1 MAHVPLL
8 INIGLALG
16 YALLGGLAARRLG
29 LPTIVGYLF
38 AGVALGPFTPGFTG
52 DIEAIQQLAELGVIL
67 LMFGIGLH
75 FSLSD
80 LWRVRDIA
88 IPGALIQMGIA
99 TAVGYWMA
107 VNWWGW
113 SPSAA
118 LVMGVSI
125 SVASTVVLLRG
136 LMDLGALETPHGRV
150 AVGWLVLEDLAT
162 VAILVLLPAF
172 LSADRSGG
180 WGTAALAIGKA
191 VAFIALMLFIGKR
204 VIPWLLGAIAD
215 TQSRELFVLV
225 ALTAAVGTALA
236 SAEVFGVS
244 LALGAFVA
252 GVVVSESPFSHQVGA
267 DLLPFREA
275 FAVLFFVSVGM
286 LVNPAYLWQNWPQVA
301 AITALI
307 VIGKS
312 LIAAVVGFA
321 FPYPARTALIVAAGL
336 SQIGEFSFIVGQ
348 SGLNLG
354 VLDETQYSLI
364 LAGAIVSI
372 TLNPWMFRLVDPVER
387 QLRQRPRLWARL
399 NKQGPEIAR
408 PEEQV
413 SGHVVIVGCGR
424 VGRHISE
431 VLGRIGVSRL
441 VVESDVTRAK
451 RLQQIGIPVLF
462 GDAANSEILS
472 HAGLERA
479 RALANTVPDD
489 AAALAIVATARQ
501 TAPDLHV
508 ITRAST
514 WEGARHL
521 KDVGATAIVRPE
533 LEGGI
538 EMVRRTLLALRFSA
552 YDVQRYTDAVR
563 REEAGFTAAAD
574 DRAKILEDLSHAV
587 GNLDVA
593 WLAVS
598 NESPVAGRTLAE
610 SNVRARTGA
619 SIVAIGRGETV
630 IGNPTPDETLAAGD
644 RAAVLGS
651 ATEIAEAARLF
662 GGQVDTPSS
671 GAIQHA

>member
-1 MAHVPLL
+1 MTHVPLL

-16 YALLGGLAARRLG
+16 YALLGGLVARKLG
-29 LPTIVGYLF
+29 LPTIVGYLL
-38 AGVALGPFTPGFTG
+38 AGVALGPFTPGVTG
-52 DIEAIQQLAELGVIL
+52 DIEAIRQLAELGVIL

-75 FSLSD
+75 FSLRD

-99 TAVGYWMA
+99 TAIGYWMA
-107 VNWWGW
+107 INWGW
-113 SPSAA
+113 SRSAA
-118 LVMGVSI
+118 LVLGVSI

-136 LMDLGALETPHGRV
+136 LMDLGALETQHGRV

-162 VAILVLLPAF
+162 VVILVLLPAV
-172 LSADRSGG
+172 LSADRPGG
-180 WGTAALAIGKA
+180 LGVAALAIGKA
-191 VAFIALMLFIGKR
+191 VAFLALMLFIGKR
-204 VIPWLLGAIAD
+204 LIPWVLGAIAD

-286 LVNPAYLWQNWPQVA
+286 LVNPAYLWENWPQVA

-312 LIAAVVGFA
+312 VIAGLVGFA
-321 FPYPARTALIVAAGL
+321 FPYPARTALVVAAGL

-354 VLDETQYSLI
+354 VLDENQYSLI
-364 LAGAIVSI
+364 LAGALVSI
-372 TLNPWMFRLVDPVER
+372 TLNPWMFRLVDPIER
-387 QLRQRPRLWARL
+387 RLRQRPRLWARL
-399 NKQGPEIAR
+399 NRHGPEIAR
-408 PEEQV
+408 PGEHIA
-413 SGHVVIVGCGR
+413 GHVVIVGCGR

-441 VVESDVTRAK
+441 VVETDVTRAK
-451 RLQQIGIPVLF
+451 RLQQLGIPVLF
-462 GDAANSEILS
+462 GDAANSEILN

-479 RALANTVPDD
+479 RALVITVPDD
-489 AAALAIVATARQ
+489 AAALAMVATSRHR
-501 TAPDLHV
+501 APGLHV

-514 WEGARHL
+514 WEGGRHL
-521 KDVGATAIVRPE
+521 KDAGATAVIRPE

-538 EMVRRTLLALRFSA
+538 EIVRRTLLSLRFPA

-563 REEAGFTAAAD
+563 SEELGIPSAED
-574 DRAKILEDLSHAV
+574 DRAKVLEDLAHAV

-593 WLAVS
+593 WIAVGTG
-598 NESPVAGRTLAE
+598 SPVAGRTLAE

-630 IGNPTPDETLAAGD
+630 ISNPTPAETLAPGD

-651 ATEIAEAARLF
+651 PTAIAEAARLLA
-662 GGQVDTPSS
+662 GRMDTPPS
-671 GAIQHA
+671 GSLQHA

>member
-1 MAHVPLL
+1 MTHVPLL

-16 YALLGGLAARRLG
+16 YALLGGLVARKLG
-29 LPTIVGYLF
+29 LPTIVGYLL

-52 DIEAIQQLAELGVIL
+52 DIEAIKQLAELGVIL

-75 FSLSD
+75 FSLRD

-88 IPGALIQMGIA
+88 IPGALLQMGIA

-107 VNWWGW
+107 VGWGW

-118 LVMGVSI
+118 LVLGVSI

-162 VAILVLLPAF
+162 VAILVLLPAV
-172 LSADRSGG
+172 LSADRSTG
-180 WGTAALAIGKA
+180 WDVAALAIGKA

-204 VIPWLLGAIAD
+204 VIPWMLGAIAD

-286 LVNPAYLWQNWPQVA
+286 LVNPVYLRENWPQVA

-307 VIGKS
+307 VLGKS
-312 LIAAVVGFA
+312 LIAALVGFA
-321 FPYPARTALIVAAGL
+321 FPYPARTALVVAAGL

-348 SGLNLG
+348 SGLSLG
-354 VLDETQYSLI
+354 VLDQSQYSLI

-372 TLNPWMFRLVDPVER
+372 TLNPWMFRLVDPIER
-387 QLRQRPRLWARL
+387 RLRQQPRLWALL
-399 NKQGPEIAR
+399 NRHGPEIAR
-408 PEEQV
+408 SEEHMT
-413 SGHVVIVGCGR
+413 GHVVIVGCGR

-441 VVESDVTRAK
+441 VVEVDVTRSK
-451 RLQQIGIPVLF
+451 RLQQLGIPVLF

-479 RALANTVPDD
+479 RALVITVPDD
-489 AAALAIVATARQ
+489 AAALAIVTTARRL
-501 TAPDLHV
+501 APDLHI

-514 WEGARHL
+514 WEGSRHL
-521 KDVGATAIVRPE
+521 RDAGATAVVRPE

-538 EMVRRTLLALRFSA
+538 EIVRRTLLDLRFPA

-563 REEAGFTAAAD
+563 REELGISSARD
-574 DRAKILEDLSHAV
+574 DRAQVLEDLAHAV

-593 WLAVS
+593 WISVGQ
-598 NESPVAGRTLAE
+598 ESAVAGQTLSQ

-619 SIVAIGRGETV
+619 SIVAIGRGHTV
-630 IGNPTPDETLAAGD
+630 ISNPPPAEVLAPGD

-651 ATEIAEAARLF
+651 PTEIAEATRLLA
-662 GGQVDTPSS
+662 GPMDTPPPESV
-671 GAIQHA
+671 QHA